1 MQVGRETNEPTP
13 DAAMAD
19 FAKSWRR
26 VERRDCSH
34 RVVGQDVIDNIA
46 YIVLDVLADCSL
58 ALARGQ

>member
-1 MQVGRETNEPTP
+1 
-13 DAAMAD
+13 MAD